1 MEQEVSVM
9 STIITNIGSL
19 VTGAVSW
26 VGSFVTAITSND
38 LLLLFVICSFVGLG
52 VGLIKRI
59 IKL

>member
-1 MEQEVSVM
+1 MEGEVSVM

-38 LLLLFVICSFVGLG
+38 LLLLFVIISFVGLG

-59 IKL
+59 IK

>member
-1 MEQEVSVM
+1 METEVTVM